1 MFSPENYF
9 YFDSS
14 TVLFKATI
22 MQFSLPTVLRRDV
35 SKVTVAVQLQ
45 RVAFIN
51 ICSLPSHTTCVTLI
65 CVHCSVAS
73 MSKKI
78 VVITGCSSGIGLET
92 ALQMAKA
99 RDKPYK
105 VYATMRNLGKRGEIE
120 KRGKDMLNK
129 TLFVRDLDVNKDE
142 SVDKFFTTLIRDE
155 GRIDILINN
164 AGVVQIGI
172 LETCSLND
180 IRDVMETNF
189 FGAVRTIHAI
199 LSVMKRQGSGRII
212 NVSSVV
218 GICACPFTE
227 GYSASK
233 FALEGFS
240 EALAPTLRKFN
251 INLSTIQFGPV
262 DTAWRDRE
270 DEMFA
275 RVKYDR
281 VDDKTGQLMR
291 DYRAA
296 RDDIVDPAKSDLQTV
311 EEAAKFLV
319 WVVEDNN
326 PKLIYPSS
334 DFVTGILA
342 TKLKDL
348 TGESVVASADKSF
361 LRN

>member
-1 MFSPENYF
+1 
-9 YFDSS
+9 
-14 TVLFKATI
+14 
-22 MQFSLPTVLRRDV
+22 
-35 SKVTVAVQLQ
+35 
-45 RVAFIN
+45 
-51 ICSLPSHTTCVTLI
+51 
-65 CVHCSVAS
+65 

-105 VYATMRNLGKRGEIE
+105 VYATMRNLGKRGQIE

-129 TLFVRDLDVNKDE
+129 TLFVRDLDVTKDE

-164 AGVVQIGI
+164 AGVTQMGI
-172 LETCSLND
+172 LETFSLND
-180 IRDVMETNF
+180 IRGVMETNY

-212 NVSSVV
+212 NISSML
-218 GICACPFTE
+218 GICAAPFAE
-227 GYSASK
+227 GYSSSK

-251 INLSTIQFGPV
+251 VYLSTIQYGPV
-262 DTAWRDRE
+262 ETPIRDRE
-270 DEMFA
+270 EEMFA

-291 DYRAA
+291 NFRLA
-296 RDDIVDPAKSDLQTV
+296 RDDIVDPAKSDVQTV

-319 WVVEDNN
+319 EVVEDNN
-326 PKLIYPSS
+326 PKLTYPSS
-334 DFVTGILA
+334 DFVSSMLA

-348 TGESVVASADKSF
+348 TGESVVASASKSF
-361 LRN
+361 LGD